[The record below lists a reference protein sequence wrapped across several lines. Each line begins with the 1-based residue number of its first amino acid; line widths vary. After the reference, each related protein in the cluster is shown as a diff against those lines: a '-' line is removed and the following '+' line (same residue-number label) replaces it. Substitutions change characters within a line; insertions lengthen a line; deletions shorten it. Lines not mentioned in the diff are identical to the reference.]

1 MEPGGGCA
9 YFPAIMGRGLISLAI
24 LLAFTATL
32 LFIGA
37 GTIHWWQAWLFLAL
51 YGGASTL
58 ITVYLARHDPA
69 LLARRMKGGA
79 SAETQPAQK
88 WIMAAVTVLWTA
100 ALAIPALDRRFGWS
114 AVPSAVILLGDALLV
129 AGYAGIW
136 RVFAENTYTAATI
149 RVEEGQTLVDTG
161 PYAIVRH
168 PMYAAALPMIA
179 GIPLALGSWWGLVPV
194 VLMVPVLGWRLA
206 DEERVLLA
214 ELPGY
219 ADYRR
224 RVRWRLVPGL
234 Y

>member
-1 MEPGGGCA
+1 M
-9 YFPAIMGRGLISLAI
+9 
-24 LLAFTATL
+24 
-32 LFIGA
+32 
-37 GTIHWWQAWLFLAL
+37 
-51 YGGASTL
+51 
-58 ITVYLARHDPA
+58 
-69 LLARRMKGGA
+69 
-79 SAETQPAQK
+79 
-88 WIMAAVTVLWTA
+88 
-100 ALAIPALDRRFGWS
+100 
-114 AVPSAVILLGDALLV
+114 

-179 GIPLALGSWWGLVPV
+179 EIPLALGSWWGLVPV
-194 VLMVPVLGWRLA
+194 VLMVPVLGSAAGRRRA
-206 DEERVLLA
+206 RAAA